1 MCALPVSKLAAAADP
16 LPPGEAEG
24 QSRDGLQPPA
34 SGWLPGAPKRSSCWC
49 LSVLGSGQA
58 RHAAESHSGA
68 AGPGPV
74 CQPVWPLA
82 HRQDAV
88 CRLPGREG
96 GFLPGEPRSP
106 WGLGTSPEAPGPA
119 PPARGPQV
127 STLEEGVLTVSGLPP
142 RLPCLTSS
150 TAPALLFPSCLWSH
164 FSSPLAGGR
173 GGRLLPALGAT
184 AKPGPVEKVGKWWQR
199 ACAWERESPGELGGR
214 RERVSR
220 QDV

>member
-1 MCALPVSKLAAAADP
+1 MDASSPPGPRRSLVGICGVRALPVSELAAAADR
-16 LPPGEAEG
+16 LPAGEAEG
-24 QSRDGLQPPA
+24 RSRDGLQPPA
-34 SGWLPGAPKRSSCWC
+34 SGWLPGAPKRSSCWR

-58 RHAAESHSGA
+58 GNAAESHGGA

-96 GFLPGEPRSP
+96 GFLPGEPHGP

-127 STLEEGVLTVSGLPP
+127 SAPEEGVPTVSSLPP

-150 TAPALLFPSCLWSH
+150 TAPDLLFPLCLWSH

-173 GGRLLPALGAT
+173 GGDCCLHSVPQQNRGLWKRWGN
-184 AKPGPVEKVGKWWQR
+184 GGRGRV
-199 ACAWERESPGELGGR
+199 LGGT
-214 RERVSR
+214 
-220 QDV
+220 